1 VQRGTPD
8 GRFDVSAGTIV
19 APTRSVLMVEVTVAR
34 LGLDSATNSYVV
46 ILREKLGTRM
56 LPIWIGKPEAESIL
70 IQMNQLKR
78 ERPLTHD
85 LCKALINGLGGTLR
99 RVSITRVEKSTY
111 YAEMQLDGAKGIV
124 ELDARPSDSIAI
136 ALRLGAPIFAPEA
149 LLTVL
154 DLDSDEDNSTASST
168 ADDVQELSAEQLQAY
183 LENLRPEDFGKFT
196 P

>member
-1 VQRGTPD
+1 
-8 GRFDVSAGTIV
+8 
-19 APTRSVLMVEVTVAR
+19 MVEVTVAR

-136 ALRLGAPIFAPEA
+136 ALRLGSPIFAPEA

-154 DLDSDEDNSTASST
+154 DLDSDEDSSTASST
-168 ADDVQELSAEQLQAY
+168 ADDVHELSAEQLQAY